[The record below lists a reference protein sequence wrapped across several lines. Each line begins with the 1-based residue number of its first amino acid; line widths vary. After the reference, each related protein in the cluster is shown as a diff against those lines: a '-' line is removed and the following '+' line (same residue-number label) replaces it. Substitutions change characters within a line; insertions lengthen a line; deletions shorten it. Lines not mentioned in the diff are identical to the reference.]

1 MRQISQS
8 ISGYN
13 ISSIRS
19 TIHTVH
25 VNGKY
30 WVSYLGYFIVPVQ
43 YTYVYGRTTK
53 EEITKIMGALGVGPV
68 WKINSSIG
76 EATLVKRDFIVE
88 WESRTV
94 LVVRRYNR
102 ISSVDDVI

>member
-1 MRQISQS
+1 
-8 ISGYN
+8 
-13 ISSIRS
+13 
-19 TIHTVH
+19 
-25 VNGKY
+25 
-30 WVSYLGYFIVPVQ
+30 
-43 YTYVYGRTTK
+43 
-53 EEITKIMGALGVGPV
+53 MGALGVGPV
-68 WKINSSIG
+68 WKINCSIG